1 MAPGQ
6 PVRWLAL
13 ASCALGLLGCGNDHS
28 SVTAAQGKPA
38 AGAATAGAAARQ
50 VRVVPAVET
59 RVARTVQAT
68 GTLAADD
75 QAVLGAKVTGRLAQI
90 SVDLGSLVRK
100 GQAVARI
107 DPSDYRLR
115 VEQTEA
121 ALQQAR
127 ARLGLA
133 ADAVGDRIDPEKTAL
148 VRQAAAV
155 LEEAR
160 LTRERMARLFEQ
172 ELVARAQLDTAIS
185 QLAVAEGRLQDA
197 IEEVRNRQAVI
208 AQRRS
213 ELELARQQLAETVLV
228 SPMDGAVSER
238 KASVGE
244 YLAAGAPVVT
254 LVRIHPLR
262 LRLAVPEREAAA
274 IGVGQAVR
282 LTVEGDPTVYA
293 GRVARLAPAIAE
305 QNRTLLVE
313 AEVPNDRGLLRPGS
327 FAKGEIVVETDQ
339 PVVTV
344 PASAIVTFAGIEK
357 VLAVENGTALE
368 KRVQTG
374 RRYGDQVE
382 IASGLSA
389 GELVVAQPGNLVGGQ
404 AVSVV
409 R

>member
-197 IEEVRNRQAVI
+197 IEEVGNRQAVI

>member
-185 QLAVAEGRLQDA
+185 QLAVAEGRLQDT

-238 KASVGE
+238 KASVG
-244 YLAAGAPVVT
+244 
-254 LVRIHPLR
+254 
-262 LRLAVPEREAAA
+262 
-274 IGVGQAVR
+274 
-282 LTVEGDPTVYA
+282 
-293 GRVARLAPAIAE
+293 
-305 QNRTLLVE
+305 
-313 AEVPNDRGLLRPGS
+313 DR
-327 FAKGEIVVETDQ
+327 K
-339 PVVTV
+339 
-344 PASAIVTFAGIEK
+344 
-357 VLAVENGTALE
+357 
-368 KRVQTG
+368 
-374 RRYGDQVE
+374 
-382 IASGLSA
+382 
-389 GELVVAQPGNLVGGQ
+389 
-404 AVSVV
+404 SVV
-409 R
+409 

>member
-13 ASCALGLLGCGNDHS
+13 ALCALGLLGCGNDHS